1 MPSSMCPKYNRLK
14 LTYNPSNDKQ
24 FKCPSNVEKNNIDY
38 STYISKAVKQPFYVL
53 PNCYNCLKTSTTL
66 AGV

>member
-14 LTYNPSNDKQ
+14 LSYNPSNDKQ

>member
-14 LTYNPSNDKQ
+14 LTYNPNNDKQ

-53 PNCYNCLKTSTTL
+53 PNCYN
-66 AGV
+66 